1 MTKIKNILEYLIA
14 SVKRMWYD
22 LGKDRRL
29 LKMESVNK
37 KLTIFDIANFFLQ
50 IVDRESGSTITPL
63 KLQKILYYAQG
74 YHLAMFNKEL
84 FNEEFQAWAHG
95 PANPDIYNLYKHYG
109 FSAIDKPDGS
119 IPTLDKALIDF
130 LYEIW
135 NTYGIFDGKYLELLT
150 HKELPWIEAR
160 GNCKE
165 GEPCSNIIRK
175 ETMKSFF
182 SEKINGN

>member
-1 MTKIKNILEYLIA
+1 MKLFDRNNENYIYEVVSKNI
-14 SVKRMWYD
+14 KKQR
-22 LGKDRRL
+22 K
-29 LKMESVNK
+29 LKG
-37 KLTIFDIANFFLQ
+37 LTQEQLA
-50 IVDRESGSTITPL
+50 
-63 KLQKILYYAQG
+63 QKIAYSTQFISNIESKNHQTFSLG
-74 YHLAMFNKEL
+74 TLWRFSRVLDIDIKEL